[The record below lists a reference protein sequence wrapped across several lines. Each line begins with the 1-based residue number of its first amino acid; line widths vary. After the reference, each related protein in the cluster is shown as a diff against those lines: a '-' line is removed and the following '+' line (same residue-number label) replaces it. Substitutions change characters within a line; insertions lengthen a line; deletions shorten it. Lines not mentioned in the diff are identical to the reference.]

1 MSLLKSIYDENYY
14 APLYKPVT
22 PPPTR
27 RIIVYIMKVPAG
39 PNGLK
44 LFVDTPG

>member
-14 APLYKPVT
+14 APLYKPV
-22 PPPTR
+22 TR